1 MKLFDK
7 KIKMKLT
14 CYENIWC
21 NNIIVIDVSYNYTV
35 NLYNLEN
42 KGKKLTKNS
51 SRGASI
57 YYYRFIPTAK
67 NLIYFY
73 DQRTKSYRKM
83 GN

>member
-21 NNIIVIDVSYNYTV
+21 YNIIVIDVSYNYTV

-42 KGKKLTKNS
+42 
-51 SRGASI
+51 RGE
-57 YYYRFIPTAK
+57 R
-67 NLIYFY
+67 
-73 DQRTKSYRKM
+73 
-83 GN
+83 